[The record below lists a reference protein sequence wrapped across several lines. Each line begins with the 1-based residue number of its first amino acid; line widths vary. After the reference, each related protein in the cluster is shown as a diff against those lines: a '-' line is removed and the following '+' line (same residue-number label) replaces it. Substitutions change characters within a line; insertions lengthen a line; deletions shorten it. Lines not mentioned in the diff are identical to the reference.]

1 MSEELKPELI
11 IKSKVEALLFATDRP
26 VAATKV
32 AQIIGGTDAR
42 VVKKAIELLRKEYDE
57 QARAFQIEEIAD
69 GYQLLTRPEF
79 RECVTKLRRSAVE
92 ARLSQAALETLAII
106 AYRQPV
112 LRARVEGVRGVQ
124 AGELLRGLMEKNLV
138 KIVGRE
144 NVVGRPILYGTTR
157 RFLEHFGLKS
167 LKDLPKIEEVL
178 PSPRKQAAPASQA
191 ASAPQATPAPQ
202 AAPAPPAAPGDG
214 ASQADAEARPETV
227 AAPAPAEAA
236 QPSTS
241 QKDEKERGGGLAF

>member
-1 MSEELKPELI
+1 MSEELKQEILI
-11 IKSKVEALLFATDRP
+11 KPKVEALLFATDRP
-26 VAATKV
+26 VAAGKV

-69 GYQLLTRPEF
+69 GYQMLTRPEF

-124 AGELLRGLMEKNLV
+124 AGELIRGLMEKNLV

-178 PSPRKQAAPASQA
+178 PSPRKQAAPAPQA
-191 ASAPQATPAPQ
+191 ASAPPGAPAPQ
-202 AAPAPPAAPGDG
+202 AAPGDG
-214 ASQADAEARPETV
+214 ASSAGAEARPETV
-227 AAPAPAEAA
+227 AAPAQGPASAEAA
-236 QPSTS
+236 QPASS
-241 QKDEKERGGGLAF
+241 QKDEK